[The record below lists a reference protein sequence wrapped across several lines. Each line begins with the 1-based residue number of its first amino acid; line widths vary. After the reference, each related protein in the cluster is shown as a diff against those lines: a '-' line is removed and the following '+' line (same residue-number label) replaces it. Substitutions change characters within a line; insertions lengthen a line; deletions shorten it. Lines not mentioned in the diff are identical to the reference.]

1 MEYVSCNLCGSTRT
15 KLVFPS
21 TIPDRSQPQNLEAF
35 RCTSSGYG
43 RHHAIVRCC
52 DCGLIYSNPRWDD
65 SELMDSYEAVQ
76 DPLYLQERQ
85 GRVLTFEQH
94 LRPLEKITGQ
104 AGGRKLLDVGCYTGV
119 FLEIAARHGWDAWGI
134 EPSQWA
140 AEQAKKLGL
149 NVIGGTLEAAKL
161 PEASFD
167 VATMWDVIEHV
178 ADPLAEIRRVHRVL
192 RPGGLI
198 VIHTMDID
206 SLFSRLMGPH
216 WPWLMEMHIY
226 YFSQRAMAAMLEKA
240 GFRVIRSGPQGRYQT
255 LGYLGTRFTALFGKL
270 GRPVEW
276 ALNATR
282 LRQMTAPIN
291 LGDLFTVYARRENVK
306 YQI

>member
-1 MEYVSCNLCGSTRT
+1 MEYVSCNLCGSTCT
-15 KLVFPS
+15 KLVFPN
-21 TIPDRSQPQNLEAF
+21 TIPDRKQPQDMEAF

-52 DCGLIYSNPRWDD
+52 NCGLIYSNPRWDD
-65 SELMDSYEAVQ
+65 SELIDSYQAVQ

-85 GRVLTFEQH
+85 GRVLTFEAH
-94 LRPLEKITGQ
+94 LRPLEEITGR
-104 AGGRKLLDVGCYTGV
+104 ANGHKLLDVGCYIGV
-119 FLEIAARHGWDAWGI
+119 FIEIAAQHGWDAWGI

-140 AEQAKKLGL
+140 AEQARGQGL
-149 NVIGGTLEAAKL
+149 NVIAGTLEAANL
-161 PEASFD
+161 PDESFD
-167 VATMWDVIEHV
+167 VVTMWDVIEHV
-178 ADPLAEIRRVHRVL
+178 TDPLAEIRRAHRLL

-206 SLFSRLMGPH
+206 SLFARVMGPR

-226 YFSQRAMAAMLEKA
+226 YFSQRTMAAMLDKA
-240 GFRVIRSGPQGRYQT
+240 GFSVIRSGPQGRYQT

-270 GRPVEW
+270 GRPVDW

-282 LRQMTAPIN
+282 LHRMTVPIN
-291 LGDLFTVYARRENVK
+291 LGDLFTVYARKIPNT
-306 YQI
+306 